1 MLGRTYEAQICSI
14 SRTLEVVGE
23 RWTLLILRDVF
34 FGLRRFGDL
43 QASLGVARN
52 VLTERLNRL
61 VDDGIVERVPYQAHP
76 VRREY
81 HLTAK
86 GYDLLPVLLSM
97 MTWGDKYYTGKTGRP
112 RIARHVDCGGEVAQQ
127 LACTKCAQVLDKDD
141 IEILPGPALATP
153 DMSARE
159 DLDV

>member
-61 VDDGIVERVPYQAHP
+61 VDDGIVERVPYQEHP
-76 VRREY
+76 VRHEY
-81 HLTAK
+81 HLTPK

-97 MTWGDKYYTGKTGRP
+97 MRWGDKYYAGETGLP
-112 RIARHVDCGGEVAQQ
+112 RIVRHVDCGGEVAQQ
-127 LACTKCAQVLDKDD
+127 IACTKCEQVLGKHD
-141 IEILPGPALATP
+141 IEILPGPALATR
-153 DMSARE
+153 DRSAGGSDR
-159 DLDV
+159 